1 MNIVLSR
8 KGSEKVR
15 YHSPYLTTEDFIEAL
30 PSEGTVVTLM
40 DGKTSLGQAYIGHGH
55 RYQVALLRDDLSVP
69 ALTKLFREA
78 YELRGHKFNL
88 LPAAYCLIH
97 SEADGLPGIEIEIY
111 QYYASITYFNAG
123 ILKFEGVIQASLFA
137 VLPHLRGVYRRLR
150 LPQVTGIE
158 PALSYGVPAPEE
170 LVIEETVGKYF
181 VKLNEGLMTGLFL
194 DQRTNRVWLSQ
205 QSKDKHVCN
214 TFSYTGSL
222 SVACALGGSAST
234 TSVDLSKVYSQ
245 YCRNNLTLNHLSLE
259 SNKVIISDTF
269 DHFAYCERK
278 GLKYDMIIL
287 DPPTFSKKK
296 KGSFSVPDNYHQ
308 LITQASNLLTIG
320 GTLVCSTNYSQWT
333 QTTFAKLIKDT
344 LARNNKQ
351 TELLY
356 QSSADHDFPINPHW
370 PESQFLKFV
379 AIAVK

>member
-15 YHSPYLTTEDFIEAL
+15 YQSPYFTTEDFIEAL
-30 PSEGTVVTLM
+30 PSEGTVVHLI
-40 DGKTSLGQAYIGHGH
+40 DGKNSVGQAYVGQGH
-55 RYQVALLRDDLSVP
+55 RYQAARLQEDLSVP
-69 ALTKLFREA
+69 ALTKLFRRA
-78 YELRGHKFNL
+78 YELRGQQFKL
-88 LPAAYCLIH
+88 LPTAYCLVH

-111 QYYASITYFNAG
+111 HYYASITYFNAG
-123 ILKFEGVIQASLFA
+123 ILKHEGAIQASLFA
-137 VLPHLRGVYRRLR
+137 VLPHLRGSYRRLR
-150 LPQVTGIE
+150 LPSVATTE
-158 PALSYGVPAPEE
+158 PVLSYGIPAPEE
-170 LVIEETVGKYF
+170 LIIEETIGKYI

-194 DQRTNRVWLSQ
+194 DQRNNRLWLSQ
-205 QSKDKHVCN
+205 NSENKHVCN

-245 YCRNNLTLNHLSLE
+245 YCRNNLTLNHLPAE
-259 SNKVIISDTF
+259 TNKVVVSDTF
-269 DHFAYCERK
+269 DHFNYCERK
-278 GLKYDMIIL
+278 RLKYDMIIL

-308 LITQASNLLTIG
+308 LITQASRLLTEN

-333 QTTFAKLIKDT
+333 QQAFAKLIKDT

-351 TELLY
+351 AALLY
-356 QSSADHDFPINPHW
+356 QSSASQDFPVNPHW

-379 AIAVK
+379 AVAVK